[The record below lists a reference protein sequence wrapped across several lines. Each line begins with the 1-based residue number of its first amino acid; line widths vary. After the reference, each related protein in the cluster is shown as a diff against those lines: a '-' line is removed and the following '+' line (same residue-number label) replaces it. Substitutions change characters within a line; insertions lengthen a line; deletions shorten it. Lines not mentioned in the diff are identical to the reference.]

1 MEQCVAMADAQGQGA
16 IDPPVG
22 LASYRAGVRSIER
35 FAPMAGWDA
44 PTPCGEWRTVELIG
58 HLLAI
63 VRYCHRLLD
72 AASMGQPL
80 EGLPQGL
87 QLAAMNAEELAVLA
101 EVRGDVRAREFVAEA
116 DAYAVRLHSTD
127 WSMILGVWSSAGSLS
142 VGQHTGLVLGEWHVH
157 AWDLAR
163 SAGLDYQPD
172 DAGTVAEGQ
181 RTLDHTPGFAD
192 PWIDVLST
200 YGRDPNWSRPTGESV

>member
-1 MEQCVAMADAQGQGA
+1 MADAEGQGTTE
-16 IDPPVG
+16 PQVV
-22 LASYRAGVRSIER
+22 LASYRAGVGSIER
-35 FAPMAGWDA
+35 FATMVSWDA
-44 PTPCGEWRTVELIG
+44 PTPCGEWRAVELIG

-63 VRYCHRLLD
+63 IRYYHRLLD
-72 AASMGQPL
+72 AASTGQPI

-87 QLAAMNAEELAVLA
+87 QLAAMNTEELAVLA
-101 EVRGDVRAREFVAEA
+101 EVGGDVRAQTFVAEA

-127 WSMILGVWSSAGSLS
+127 WAMALGVWSSAGSLS

-172 DAGTVAEGQ
+172 DAVAVAEGQ
-181 RTLDHTPGFAD
+181 RTLNHALDFAD
-192 PWIDVLST
+192 PWIDVLNT
-200 YGRDPNWSRPTGESV
+200 YGRDPNWTRPTGQAV